1 MKRKW
6 LHLLLFFTDFF
17 PYKKTPKNKI
27 VLSFWEITN
36 HICKIIFKGSHYLL
50 KYTQDIDLKFTR
62 CDHCISNALILL
74 YTPVQ
79 LLEKKVWEHQKWVW
93 YNESKKVS
101 GSLDEGYNCYI
112 NRILTDF
119 AI

>member
-1 MKRKW
+1 M
-6 LHLLLFFTDFF
+6 LLFFTDFF

-27 VLSFWEITN
+27 VLSFWEITT
-36 HICKIIFKGSHYLL
+36 HICKIIFKGTHYLL

-79 LLEKKVWEHQKWVW
+79 LLEKKF
-93 YNESKKVS
+93 ESIKSESGIMKAKKFQAALMKV
-101 GSLDEGYNCYI
+101 
-112 NRILTDF
+112 TTVT
-119 AI
+119 